1 MAMLVGLA
9 SISDHGLKRQ
19 VVTQRLLES
28 VIEGRLEEGTRLRV
42 EHLSEQLGVSVTPI
56 RESLVELAGIGMVEL
71 RPNRGAMLR
80 PFGPQQL
87 RELYDLR
94 RILESE
100 ATRYA
105 CGKIPQT
112 ALNELSA
119 ELSRLAAGRRSA
131 QWLKETRHCDNRL
144 HELIVNYCGNEW
156 LANEIRRYRLLFL
169 ALRDVRYR
177 RREERGEYKD
187 MTDNTEHLAII
198 KALTA
203 KKAEQAATAMGQ
215 HLISVTKSLEAEV
228 FPTKKRTAKEKPGK
242 AELVW

>member
-1 MAMLVGLA
+1 MSTIMGLT

-87 RELYDLR
+87 REIYDLR

-105 CGKIPQT
+105 CGRIPQP
-112 ALNELSA
+112 EL
-119 ELSRLAAGRRSA
+119 LSDLS
-131 QWLKETRHCDNRL
+131 
-144 HELIVNYCGNEW
+144 
-156 LANEIRRYRLLFL
+156 
-169 ALRDVRYR
+169 
-177 RREERGEYKD
+177 
-187 MTDNTEHLAII
+187 
-198 KALTA
+198 
-203 KKAEQAATAMGQ
+203 
-215 HLISVTKSLEAEV
+215 
-228 FPTKKRTAKEKPGK
+228 
-242 AELVW
+242 

>member
-1 MAMLVGLA
+1 MSTIIGLA

-42 EHLSEQLGVSVTPI
+42 EHLSDQLGVSVTPI

-87 RELYDLR
+87 REIYDLR

-105 CGKIPQT
+105 CG
-112 ALNELSA
+112 
-119 ELSRLAAGRRSA
+119 
-131 QWLKETRHCDNRL
+131 
-144 HELIVNYCGNEW
+144 
-156 LANEIRRYRLLFL
+156 
-169 ALRDVRYR
+169 
-177 RREERGEYKD
+177 
-187 MTDNTEHLAII
+187 
-198 KALTA
+198 
-203 KKAEQAATAMGQ
+203 
-215 HLISVTKSLEAEV
+215 
-228 FPTKKRTAKEKPGK
+228 
-242 AELVW
+242 

>member
-1 MAMLVGLA
+1 MSAIMGLA

-42 EHLSEQLGVSVTPI
+42 EHLSDQLGVSVTPI

-87 RELYDLR
+87 REIYDLR

-105 CGKIPQT
+105 CGRIPQPELED
-112 ALNELSA
+112 LNRELT
-119 ELSRLAAGRRSA
+119 RLVAARRSVL
-131 QWLKETRHCDNRL
+131 WIKETRNFDTRL
-144 HELIVNYCGNEW
+144 HELIANHCGNER
-156 LANEIRRYRLLFL
+156 LANEIRRYRILFS
-169 ALRDVRYR
+169 ALRDVRYE
-177 RREERGEYKD
+177 RRESRADYRD
-187 MTDNTEHLAII
+187 MNENSEHLAIV
-198 KALTA
+198 KALA
-203 KKAEQAATAMGQ
+203 ANKPDQAAAAMAA
-215 HLISVTKSLEAEV
+215 HLVSACKALEAEV
-228 FPTKKRTAKEKPGK
+228 FPPKKRATKEK
-242 AELVW
+242 A

>member
-1 MAMLVGLA
+1 VEEFVMSTIVGLA

-42 EHLSEQLGVSVTPI
+42 EHLSDQLGVSVTPI

-87 RELYDLR
+87 REIYDLR

-105 CGKIPQT
+105 CGRIPQPE
-112 ALNELSA
+112 LEELSR
-119 ELSRLAAGRRSA
+119 ELSRLVAARRSLL
-131 QWLKETRHCDNRL
+131 WIKETRHYAFC
-144 HELIVNYCGNEW
+144 
-156 LANEIRRYRLLFL
+156 
-169 ALRDVRYR
+169 
-177 RREERGEYKD
+177 
-187 MTDNTEHLAII
+187 
-198 KALTA
+198 
-203 KKAEQAATAMGQ
+203 
-215 HLISVTKSLEAEV
+215 S
-228 FPTKKRTAKEKPGK
+228 
-242 AELVW
+242 

>member
-1 MAMLVGLA
+1 MNALIGLA

-87 RELYDLR
+87 REIYDLR

-105 CGKIPQT
+105 CGRIPQPE
-112 ALNELSA
+112 LDELSR
-119 ELSRLAAGRRSA
+119 ELSRLAAARRSLL
-131 QWLKETRHCDNRL
+131 WIKETRSFDTKL
-144 HELIVNYCGNEW
+144 HELIANHCGNER
-156 LANEIRRYRLLFL
+156 LANEIRRYRILFV
-169 ALRDVRYR
+169 ALRDVRYQ
-177 RREERGEYKD
+177 RREVRADYREMEE
-187 MTDNTEHLAII
+187 NSEHLAIV
-198 KALTA
+198 KALGA
-203 KKAEQAATAMGQ
+203 NKPDQAAAAMVA
-215 HLISVTKSLEAEV
+215 HLVSASKALEAEV
-228 FPTKKRTAKEKPGK
+228 FPPKKRAVKVK
-242 AELVW
+242 V